1 MRTASR
7 GFTIHYTVEGDGP
20 PLMLVA
26 PTMSA
31 ARHWD
36 DLGYVSAL
44 SGEWRVINVDPLG
57 HGDSDLPHDP
67 DAYDPAGVADDLVAV
82 MDAEDVNHATVW
94 GYSRGGW
101 LACNLASRYPERVE
115 RIVVGGYAMHAH
127 EEEAD
132 RLLTPLASFLRQGDW
147 AALWQAFGTTDTALQ
162 QMVEDSNDP
171 LALAAAIEGSMRPT
185 RFVDPASIRC
195 PALYYVGSEDWIL
208 PHVRADADAL
218 DATVDVIAGQSHLGG
233 FFDAV
238 VPVLAAVTQRLG
250 RTLGSV

>member
-1 MRTASR
+1 MRAASR

-20 PLMLVA
+20 PLVLVA

-36 DLGYVSAL
+36 DLGYVNGL

-67 DAYDPAGVADDLVAV
+67 DAYDPAGVAADLIAV
-82 MDAEDVNHATVW
+82 MDAEVVNRATIW

-127 EEEAD
+127 EEEAR
-132 RLLTPLASFLRQGDW
+132 RLLAPLASFLRQGDW
-147 AALWQAFGTTDTALQ
+147 AALWQAFGSTDTALQ
-162 QMVEDSNDP
+162 QMIEDSNDAV
-171 LALAAAIEGSMRPT
+171 ALAAAIEGSLRPT
-185 RFVDPASIRC
+185 RFIDPASIHC
-195 PALYYVGSEDWIL
+195 PAIYYVGSEDWIL

-218 DATVDVIAGQSHLGG
+218 DATVDVIAGQSHLGA

-238 VPVLAAVTQRLG
+238 KPVIAAVTQRLG

>member
-1 MRTASR
+1 MRAASR

-31 ARHWD
+31 ARDWD
-36 DLGYVSAL
+36 DLGYVRAL

-57 HGDSDLPHDP
+57 HGDSDLPHDA
-67 DAYDPAGVADDLVAV
+67 DAYDPAGVAADLIAV
-82 MDAEDVNHATVW
+82 MDAEDVNRATVW

-101 LACNLASRYPERVE
+101 LTCKLASRYSERVE

-127 EEEAD
+127 EEEAG
-132 RLLTPLASFLRQGDW
+132 RLLVPLAGFLRHGDW
-147 AALWQAFGTTDTALQ
+147 AALWQAFGETDTALK
-162 QMVEDSNDP
+162 QMIEDSNDA

-185 RFVDPASIRC
+185 RFIDPASIHC
-195 PALYYVGSEDWIL
+195 PAMYYVGSKDWIL

-218 DATVDVIAGQSHLGG
+218 DATVDVITGQTHLGA
-233 FFDAV
+233 FFEAV
-238 VPVLAAVTQRLG
+238 KPVLAAVTPRLD
-250 RTLGSV
+250 RSLGSV

>member
-1 MRTASR
+1 MRAASR

-36 DLGYVSAL
+36 DLGYVTAL
-44 SGEWRVINVDPLG
+44 SAEWRVINVDPLG
-57 HGDSDLPHDP
+57 HGDSDLPHDA
-67 DAYDPAGVADDLVAV
+67 DAYDPAGVAADLIAV
-82 MDAEDVNHATVW
+82 MDAEDVNRATVW

-101 LACNLASRYPERVE
+101 LACNLASRYSERVE

-127 EEEAD
+127 EEEAG
-132 RLLTPLASFLRQGDW
+132 RLLVPLAGFLRQGDW
-147 AALWQAFGTTDTALQ
+147 AALWQAFGATDTALK
-162 QMVEDSNDP
+162 QMIEDSNDA
-171 LALAAAIEGSMRPT
+171 LALAAAIEGSLRPT
-185 RFVDPASIRC
+185 RFIDPASIHC
-195 PALYYVGSEDWIL
+195 PAMYYVGSKDWIL

-218 DATVDVIAGQSHLGG
+218 DATVDVMTGQTHLGA

-238 VPVLAAVTQRLG
+238 KPVLAAVTPRLD
-250 RTLGSV
+250 RSLGSV

>member
-1 MRTASR
+1 MRAASR
-7 GFTIHYTVEGDGP
+7 GFTIHYTVEGDGR
-20 PLMLVA
+20 PLVLVA

-36 DLGYVSAL
+36 DLGYVNAL

-67 DAYDPAGVADDLVAV
+67 DAYDPAGVAADLIAV
-82 MDAEDVNHATVW
+82 MDAEDVNRATIW

-127 EEEAD
+127 EEEAR
-132 RLLTPLASFLRQGDW
+132 RLLAPLASFLRQGDW
-147 AALWQAFGTTDTALQ
+147 AALWQAFGSTDTALQ
-162 QMVEDSNDP
+162 QMIEDSNDAV
-171 LALAAAIEGSMRPT
+171 ALAAAIEGSLRPT
-185 RFVDPASIRC
+185 RFIDPASIHC
-195 PALYYVGSEDWIL
+195 PAIYYVGSEDWIL

-218 DATVDVIAGQSHLGG
+218 DATVDVIAGQSHLGA

-238 VPVLAAVTQRLG
+238 KPVIAAVTARLG

>member
-1 MRTASR
+1 MRAASR

-26 PTMSA
+26 PTMSS

-67 DAYDPAGVADDLVAV
+67 DAYDPAGVATDLIAV
-82 MDAEDVNHATVW
+82 MDAEGVNRATVW

-101 LACNLASRYPERVE
+101 LACNLASRYSERVE

-147 AALWQAFGTTDTALQ
+147 AALWRAFGSTDTALQ
-162 QMVEDSNDP
+162 QMIEDSNDG

-185 RFVDPASIRC
+185 RFIDPASIHC
-195 PALYYVGSEDWIL
+195 PAVYYVGSEDWIL
-208 PHVRADADAL
+208 PHVRADAEAL
-218 DATVDVIAGQSHLGG
+218 DATVDVIAGQSHLGA

-238 VPVLAAVTQRLG
+238 KPVLAAVTPRLG